1 MFVRCNCGN
10 TFTVDDRQSGQ
21 FVECPK
27 CGQPRLVG
35 ADSASSMDLDGLPDS
50 SNGPS
55 HSPISIDTEVA
66 LPPLT
71 WRRSNCRIAI
81 DAENGMITFENC
93 FVPDTGFWTLRRRVV
108 ESHSCSLSDVTRAF
122 HYSTYSSNHDDWE
135 LGRRR
140 EQFRVTEI
148 VTATGKASFSIDPG
162 KRYKR
167 GDYEGDR
174 DERLREICDY
184 LNSEG
189 FVSLEGTPPI
199 IGIMLVVGFVVA
211 FAALALYFVA

>member
-1 MFVRCNCGN
+1 MFMTCNCGHR
-10 TFTVDDRQSGQ
+10 FPVDDGQSGQ
-21 FVECPK
+21 FVECPE

-35 ADSASSMDLDGLPDS
+35 AGADAASSTDLDGLPDS
-50 SNGPS
+50 SNEPS
-55 HSPISIDTEVA
+55 DGPISIDTEVP

-81 DAENGMITFENC
+81 DVENGMVTFENC

-108 ESHSCSLSDVTRAF
+108 ESHSCSLSDVVRVF
-122 HYSTYSSNHDDWE
+122 RYITYSSNQDGW
-135 LGRRR
+135 GRGR

-148 VTATGKASFSIDPG
+148 VTATGKAVFSVDPG

-167 GDYEGDR
+167 GDYEGDC
-174 DERLREICDY
+174 DKRLREIGDY

-189 FVSLEGTPPI
+189 YVSLEGTPPSHGVI
-199 IGIMLVVGFVVA
+199 LVVVFLVA
-211 FAALALYFVA
+211 FVALALYFIA

>member
-1 MFVRCNCGN
+1 MFMTCNCGHS
-10 TFTVDDRQSGQ
+10 FTVDDGQSGQ
-21 FVECPK
+21 FVECPE
-27 CGQPRLVG
+27 CGLPRLVG
-35 ADSASSMDLDGLPDS
+35 ADVMSPTGIDGLQGAFNRQS
-50 SNGPS
+50 VG
-55 HSPISIDTEVA
+55 PISIDTEVP
-66 LPPLT
+66 LSPLT

-81 DAENGMITFENC
+81 NTENGTITFENC

-108 ESHSCSLSDVTRAF
+108 ESHSCSLPDVVRAF
-122 HYSTYSSNHDDWE
+122 RYSTYSSNQDGWE
-135 LGRRR
+135 LGRGR

-148 VTATGKASFSIDPG
+148 VTVTGKASFSIDAG

-189 FVSLEGTPPI
+189 YVSLEGTPPSH
-199 IGIMLVVGFVVA
+199 GVMLVVILLVA
-211 FAALALYFVA
+211 FLALALYFVA

>member
-1 MFVRCNCGN
+1 MFMTCNCGH
-10 TFTVDDRQSGQ
+10 TFPVDDRQSGQ
-21 FVECPK
+21 FVECPE

-35 ADSASSMDLDGLPDS
+35 ADAESSTGLDGLHDT
-50 SNGPS
+50 SNGRS
-55 HSPISIDTEVA
+55 SGPISIDTEVP

-81 DAENGMITFENC
+81 DVENGMITFENC

-108 ESHSCSLSDVTRAF
+108 ESHSCSISDVARAF
-122 HYSTYSSNHDDWE
+122 RYSTYSRNQDGW
-135 LGRRR
+135 GRGR

-167 GDYEGDR
+167 GDYEVDR

-189 FVSLEGTPPI
+189 YVSLEGTPPSH
-199 IGIMLVVGFVVA
+199 GVMLVVVFLVA
-211 FAALALYFVA
+211 FVALALYFIA